1 MRAKQYLKALK
12 RCHYGGGLLL
22 TFPFD
27 VSLIIEVSD
36 WMRLVAEMNMLTYY
50 DTFSSWFVEPRIS
63 RILLS
68 TRQRN
73 KTLL

>member
-1 MRAKQYLKALK
+1 MRAKQNLKALK

-50 DTFSSWFVEPRIS
+50 DTFFELVCGATNE
-63 RILLS
+63 
-68 TRQRN
+68 
-73 KTLL
+73 

>member
-50 DTFSSWFVEPRIS
+50 DTFFELVCGATNE
-63 RILLS
+63 
-68 TRQRN
+68 
-73 KTLL
+73 